1 MLLRL
6 VNALKEAAGSCH
18 QLAHAQ
24 QNPSWLSVRNLL
36 EACREKCVAM
46 AAAKPMARGDVLTAL
61 DIRQKGLNLS

>member
-6 VNALKEAAGSCH
+6 VNGLKEAAGSCH

-36 EACREKCVAM
+36 EACREQCVEM
-46 AAAKPMARGDVLTAL
+46 AAARPMARQDVLNA
-61 DIRQKGLNLS
+61 LNLRQLKLKAD